1 MLFRSYVFDAA
12 GTTGDG
18 NIVRSLPDNKGTLT
32 MSWQRD
38 NHGVSLINRHIG
50 SYRDLAYQ
58 TAYEAGSDFTRS
70 MLDEKI
76 DSYNTWDF
84 QYRYSKD
91 WGGRVGS
98 TNFSL
103 GVLDMFNEDIPYR
116 EVGGRDYDTVVF
128 DGRGRRIYARVLWQ
142 LQ

>member
-1 MLFRSYVFDAA
+1 
-12 GTTGDG
+12 
-18 NIVRSLPDNKGTLT
+18 
-32 MSWQRD
+32 
-38 NHGVSLINRHIG
+38 
-50 SYRDLAYQ
+50 
-58 TAYEAGSDFTRS
+58 

-91 WGGRVGS
+91 WGGRIGS

-142 LQ
+142 VQ